1 MTLQG
6 GFAKGQLRD
15 VVGPSSVIN
24 ASQHEGVSRAHKI
37 EDIVITGEEK
47 GYKRNRPA
55 GETPPMNNPGFGLG
69 PSEKKA

>member
-15 VVGPSSVIN
+15 VVGPGSVIN
-24 ASQHEGVSRAHKI
+24 AEGHQGVSKAHKI

-47 GYKRNRPA
+47 GYKRPKPTT
-55 GETPPMNNPGFGLG
+55 ETPMNNPGFGLG